1 MSKSKKNEGFEALRD
16 ALIVR
21 KKITGVLKV
30 LALQSQKRIENLEE
44 TLTNAKADDDVLK
57 IKEALREERFSYWLV
72 QEECRTVAIK
82 GAELTG
88 SLRIANTIWPT
99 YMAEYTERRVCMD
112 KAMASC
118 NVLQDEL
125 QYIAEA
131 VYADKNK
138 FTALVLEIETLF
150 KKIKSVRQADN
161 RFLRD
166 LKDSSKDSYNDSPEE
181 A

>member
-1 MSKSKKNEGFEALRD
+1 MSKKNESFEALRD

-21 KKITGVLKV
+21 KKVTEVLKV
-30 LALQSQKRIENLEE
+30 LALQSQKRLENLEE
-44 TLTNAKADDDVLK
+44 ILTKATTDEEILKAK
-57 IKEALREERFSYWLV
+57 ESMREERFKSWLIK
-72 QEECRTVAIK
+72 EECRTVAVK

-88 SLRIANTIWPT
+88 SLRTANTIWPT
-99 YMAEYTERRVCMD
+99 YMSEYTERRVYMD
-112 KAMASC
+112 RAMAAC

-125 QYIAEA
+125 QYIAES

-161 RFLRD
+161 RFLKE
-166 LKDSSKDSYNDSPEE
+166 LKDNPQK

>member
-1 MSKSKKNEGFEALRD
+1 MSKKNESFEALRD

-21 KKITGVLKV
+21 KKVTEVLKV
-30 LALQSQKRIENLEE
+30 LALQSQKRLENLEE
-44 TLTNAKADDDVLK
+44 ILTKATTDEEILK
-57 IKEALREERFSYWLV
+57 AKEAIREERFNFWLIK
-72 QEECRTVAIK
+72 EECRTVAVK

-88 SLRIANTIWPT
+88 SLRTANTIWPT
-99 YMAEYTERRVCMD
+99 YMSEYTERRVYMD
-112 KAMASC
+112 RAMAAC

-131 VYADKNK
+131 VYADKNR

-161 RFLRD
+161 RFLKE
-166 LKDSSKDSYNDSPEE
+166 LKDNPQK

>member
-1 MSKSKKNEGFEALRD
+1 MSKKNESFEALRD

-21 KKITGVLKV
+21 KKVTEVLKV
-30 LALQSQKRIENLEE
+30 LALQSQKRLENLEE
-44 TLTNAKADDDVLK
+44 ILTKATTDEEILKAKGA
-57 IKEALREERFSYWLV
+57 IREERFNFWLIK
-72 QEECRTVAIK
+72 EECRTVAVK

-88 SLRIANTIWPT
+88 SLRTANTIWPT
-99 YMAEYTERRVCMD
+99 YMSEYTERRVYMD
-112 KAMASC
+112 RAMAAC

-125 QYIAEA
+125 QYIAES

-161 RFLRD
+161 RFLKE
-166 LKDSSKDSYNDSPEE
+166 LKDNPQK

>member
-1 MSKSKKNEGFEALRD
+1 MSKKNESFEALRD

-21 KKITGVLKV
+21 KKVTEVLKV
-30 LALQSQKRIENLEE
+30 LALQSQKRLENLEE
-44 TLTNAKADDDVLK
+44 NLAKATTDEEILK
-57 IKEALREERFSYWLV
+57 AKEAIREERFNFWLIK
-72 QEECRTVAIK
+72 EECRTVAVK

-88 SLRIANTIWPT
+88 SLRTANTIWPT
-99 YMAEYTERRVCMD
+99 YMSEYTERRVFMD
-112 KAMASC
+112 RAMAAC

-125 QYIAEA
+125 QYIAKS

-161 RFLRD
+161 RFLKE
-166 LKDSSKDSYNDSPEE
+166 LKDNPQK

>member
-1 MSKSKKNEGFEALRD
+1 MSKKNESFEALRD

-21 KKITGVLKV
+21 KKVTEVLKV
-30 LALQSQKRIENLEE
+30 LALQSQKRLENLEE
-44 TLTNAKADDDVLK
+44 ILTKATTDEEILK
-57 IKEALREERFSYWLV
+57 AKEAIREERFNFWLIK
-72 QEECRTVAIK
+72 EECRTVAVK

-88 SLRIANTIWPT
+88 SLRTANTIWPT
-99 YMAEYTERRVCMD
+99 YMSEYTERRVYMD
-112 KAMASC
+112 RAMAAC

-125 QYIAEA
+125 QYIAES

-161 RFLRD
+161 RFLKE
-166 LKDSSKDSYNDSPEE
+166 LKDNPQK